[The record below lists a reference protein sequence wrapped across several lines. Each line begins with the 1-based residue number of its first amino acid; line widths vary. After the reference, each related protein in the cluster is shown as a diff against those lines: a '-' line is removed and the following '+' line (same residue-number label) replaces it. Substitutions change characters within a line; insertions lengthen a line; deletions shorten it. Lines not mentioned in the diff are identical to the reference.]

1 MNELTRGLE
10 RLWSQGAQENSGLVR
25 IQLAAKVAPM
35 LVRGALTKPRLKRS
49 EGLLLLG
56 KGAIL
61 RNPQFISVG
70 RRFVAED
77 YSEIQGLSSEGV
89 VFGDDVTVGR
99 FAMIRPSGYYGRE
112 VGIGLTVGDNS
123 NIGAY
128 CYVGCSG
135 GIAIGNNVLISPR
148 VSLFAENHKFSRH
161 DVPIKQ
167 QGVER
172 KAIVVE
178 DDCWLAS
185 GSTLLAGVRIGSGA
199 VVAAG
204 AVVNKDVPARAVVGG
219 VPARII
225 GSRDS

>member
-1 MNELTRGLE
+1 M
-10 RLWSQGAQENSGLVR
+10 
-25 IQLAAKVAPM
+25 LA
-35 LVRGALTKPRLKRS
+35 RGALTKPRLKRS
-49 EGLLLLG
+49 EGLLLVG

-61 RNPQFISVG
+61 RNPQFISLG

-77 YSEIQGLSSEGV
+77 YAEIQGLSSEGV

-112 VGIGLTVGDNS
+112 VGIGLRVGDNS

-135 GIAIGNNVLISPR
+135 GITIGNNVLISPR
-148 VSLFAENHKFSRH
+148 VSMFAENHNFSRR
-161 DVPIKQ
+161 DVPIKE

-185 GSTLLAGVRIGSGA
+185 GSTLLAGVRVSSGA

-204 AVVNKDVPARAVVGG
+204 AVVNKDVPARAIVGG
-219 VPARII
+219 VPARVI